1 MLGYTCRRETFESC
15 ADAVATLGERVAE
28 GPVLVGPVDMGL
40 LAHQPGSDR
49 ASGADHFVVA
59 LEVTDREVVFHDPQG
74 HPWAALPHD
83 VFCAAWRAEQIGYA
97 TGSYAMRSAFEQRE
111 EVALEDA
118 LARSLKAATGW
129 LAGRDL
135 PGRREPSVGGQGSS
149 GSPTS
154 STTGSTRTWRNCS
167 PSSASVWA
175 LAGAPMRPLAT
186 RASGSCPWP
195 SYCRSRHVSW
205 AGCSTQRRHATVA
218 RVAAGLRRLGQL
230 HDALAE
236 EVRNAA

>member
-83 VFCAAWRAEQIGYA
+83 VFSAAWRAEQIGYA

-135 PGRREPSVGGQGSS
+135 PVPPGTIGGRPGLERLTDLVDNGFDEDLAELLSQFSVRLGARRRTDAATCYAGIGFVSVAELLQEQARELGRLQYPA
-149 GSPTS
+149 
-154 STTGSTRTWRNCS
+154 TTRDG
-167 PSSASVWA
+167 
-175 LAGAPMRPLAT
+175 
-186 RASGSCPWP
+186 RA
-195 SYCRSRHVSW
+195 
-205 AGCSTQRRHATVA
+205 
-218 RVAAGLRRLGQL
+218 VAAGLRRLGQL